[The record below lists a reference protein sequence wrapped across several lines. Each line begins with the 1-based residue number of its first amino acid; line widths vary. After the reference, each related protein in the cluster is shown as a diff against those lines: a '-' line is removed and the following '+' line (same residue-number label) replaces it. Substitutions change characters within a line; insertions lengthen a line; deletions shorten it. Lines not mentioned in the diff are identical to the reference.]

1 MSKRT
6 LRAALFAGV
15 SATMLASAGAALA
28 QQATVDEVIVTG
40 TRVTGLRA
48 VDSPAPIQVLG
59 ADLLTKTGQP
69 DLIQSLA
76 QNIPSF
82 TAQAFG
88 GDAAAMTLSAKLRG
102 VSPNHAL
109 VLVNGKRRHGTSNLA
124 VLGGP
129 YQGGAST
136 DLNFIPVGSID
147 HVEVLLDGAAAQY
160 GSDAIAGVIN
170 IIQKKGGSGGTISA
184 TGGQYFDEGGKT
196 GALSANFGF
205 TPVENAYINVTAET
219 KYHGFSFRGVAD
231 PRTYATPYNN
241 GATNSP
247 ARSYPQIVNA
257 PGYPNLNL
265 IAGDPQYRVSTIS
278 YNAGYDVSEGLSFY
292 SFGSY
297 GDKFAQAHENYRLPN
312 VVTGKNPT
320 DIPFPYGFDPRL
332 RSDEQDYSF
341 TAGVMG
347 EVGDWTWDLAST
359 YGKDDVKLTV
369 MGTANADLYK
379 DTSTLTT
386 PGYTP
391 RNIVAGAFS
400 ADQWTTTFDVTKTV
414 DVGFVE
420 PVTLA
425 AGVEY
430 REDGYEIVA
439 GDPASYY
446 KGGSQSY
453 YGFAPVNAGSHS
465 RSSKAIYVDVAAS
478 PIQGLKLDAALR
490 YGEFSDFGDTTVAK
504 LTGRYDFNDLFALRG
519 TVSSGF
525 RAPTLAEGFYAGI
538 NVSPS
543 SISGQLPPNSPGASL
558 LGING
563 LKPEKSTN
571 YSVGF
576 VAHPISRM
584 SITLDAYQIEIK
596 DRIVGSGTLYGD
608 ASNKALLRSPAVLA
622 ALAANGVQIDPSIYT
637 NSSWSIGVALFT
649 NGLDTRT
656 KGADL
661 VVSYSSDF
669 DSYGSVDWMLS
680 ANYSDTKV
688 TKIAPPPSQLAAGV
702 QLFDKTAIANLETTS
717 PKYRIVAGGTWNL
730 DKWSVTLKESV
741 FGEASGLSLDSFD
754 AVYRETKI
762 DTSLITDA
770 EVSYMALEGVKLT
783 IGANNLLNK
792 YPNRINGLQRQHQLQ
807 QNSNGYVTQYPTFS
821 PFGINGGYYYGK
833 ITYTF

>member
-1 MSKRT
+1 MFKRSNRS
-6 LRAALFAGV
+6 LLLAGA
-15 SATMLASAGAALA
+15 SATILLSAGAALA
-28 QQATVDEVIVTG
+28 QAPTIDEVIVTG
-40 TRVTGLRA
+40 TRTTGLRA

-59 ADLLTKTGQP
+59 SDLLQKTGQP
-69 DLIQSLA
+69 ELIQSLA

-170 IIQKKGGSGGTISA
+170 IIQKKADSGGVISA
-184 TGGQYFDEGGKT
+184 TGGEYFDGGGRT
-196 GALSANFGF
+196 ASLSANFGF
-205 TPVENAYINVTAET
+205 APNDRSYVNVTAET

-231 PRTYATPYNN
+231 PRTYATPFNA
-241 GATNSP
+241 GAVNSP

-257 PGYPNLNL
+257 PGYPYLNL
-265 IAGDPQYRVSTIS
+265 IPGDPQYRVSTVS
-278 YNAGYDVSEGLSFY
+278 YNAGYELSHAVELY

-297 GDKFAQAHENYRLPN
+297 GDKYAQAHENFRLPN

-320 DIPFPYGFDPRL
+320 DIPFPLGFDPRL
-332 RSDEQDYSF
+332 RSDEQDYAF
-341 TAGVMG
+341 TAGLMG
-347 EVGDWTWDLAST
+347 QSGDWTWDLATS

-379 DTSTLTT
+379 DTSTLTS

-420 PVTLA
+420 PLTFA

-430 REDGYEIVA
+430 REDGYEIIA

-465 RSSKAIYVDVAAS
+465 RDSKAVYVDVAAS
-478 PIQGLKLDAALR
+478 PVAGLKLDAALR

-504 LTGRYDFNDLFALRG
+504 LTSRYDFSDLFALRG
-519 TVSSGF
+519 TISTGF
-525 RAPTLAEGFYAGI
+525 RAPTLAEGYYAGI

-543 SISGQLPPNSPGASL
+543 SIGGQLPPNSPGASL

-576 VAHPISRM
+576 VAHPIPRLSV
-584 SITLDAYQIEIK
+584 TFDAYQIEIE
-596 DRIVGSGTLYGD
+596 DRIVGTGTLYGD

-622 ALAANGVQIDPSIYT
+622 ALAANGVQIDSSIYS
-637 NSSWSIGVALFT
+637 NASWSIGVSLFT

-661 VVSYSSDF
+661 VVSYSTDF
-669 DSYGSVDWMLS
+669 DAYGAVDWILT

-688 TKIAPPPSQLAAGV
+688 TKIAPPPSQLAPGV
-702 QLFDKTAIANLETTS
+702 TLFDKTAISNLETTT
-717 PKYRIVAGGTWNL
+717 PKFRIVAGGAWTL
-730 DKWSVTLKESV
+730 GDLSVTFKESIY
-741 FGEASGLSLDSFD
+741 GEASQLSLDSFD
-754 AVYRETKI
+754 AVYRKTKI
-762 DTSLITDA
+762 DPSLVTDV
-770 EVSYMALEGVKLT
+770 EVSYFVIPAVKLS
-783 IGANNLLNK
+783 IGANNLLNR

-807 QNSNGYVTQYPTFS
+807 QDSNAYVTQYPTFS

-833 ITYTF
+833 VTYSF

>member
-1 MSKRT
+1 M
-6 LRAALFAGV
+6 
-15 SATMLASAGAALA
+15 A
-28 QQATVDEVIVTG
+28 QQADVEEVIVTG
-40 TRVTGLRA
+40 TRVSGLRA

-76 QNIPSF
+76 QNVPSF

-129 YQGGAST
+129 YQGGATT
-136 DLNFIPVGSID
+136 DLNFIPVASID

-170 IIQKKGGSGGTISA
+170 IIQKKRSSGGQITA
-184 TGGQYFDEGGKT
+184 TGGEYIDGGGRT
-196 GALSANFGF
+196 GALAFNGGF
-205 TPVENAYINVTAET
+205 EPFENAYVNVTAET

-231 PRTYATPYNN
+231 PRTYN
-241 GATNSP
+241 GPHNAGAVNSP

-265 IAGDPQYRVSTIS
+265 IAGDPQYRISTIS
-278 YNAGYDVSEGLSFY
+278 YNAGYELPNGVEIY

-312 VVTGKNPT
+312 VVTGKSPT
-320 DIPFPYGFDPRL
+320 DIPFQYGFDPRL

-341 TAGVMG
+341 TLGAMG

-359 YGKDDVKLTV
+359 YGRDDVKLTV
-369 MGTANADLYK
+369 MQTANADLYK

-391 RNIVAGAFS
+391 RNIVAGSFM
-400 ADQWTTTFDVTKTV
+400 ADQWTTTFDVTKTI
-414 DVGFVE
+414 DVGFTE
-420 PVTLA
+420 PMTFA
-425 AGVEY
+425 AGLEY
-430 REDGYEIVA
+430 REDGYGIAA

-453 YGFAPVNAGSHS
+453 YGFAPINAGNYK
-465 RSSKAIYVDVAAS
+465 RDSKAAYVDLAAS
-478 PIQGLKLDAALR
+478 PVDGLKLDAALR
-490 YGEFSDFGDTTVAK
+490 YGKFSDFGETTVAK
-504 LTGRYDFNDLFALRG
+504 LTGRYDFTELFALRG

-525 RAPTLAEGFYAGI
+525 RAPTLAEGYYAGI

-543 SISGQLPPNSPGASL
+543 SISGQLPPNSPGAAL

-571 YSVGF
+571 YSFGF
-576 VAHPISRM
+576 VAHPISRL
-584 SITLDAYQIEIK
+584 SITFDAYQIEIK

-637 NSSWSIGVALFT
+637 NANWSIGVSLFT

-656 KGADL
+656 KGADF
-661 VVSYSSDF
+661 VMSYASDF
-669 DSYGSVDWMLS
+669 DAYGTVDWVLT
-680 ANYSDTKV
+680 ANYTDTKV
-688 TKIAPPPSQLAAGV
+688 TRIAAPPSQLAAGV
-702 QLFDKTAIANLETTS
+702 SLFDRASIANLES
-717 PKYRIVAGGTWNL
+717 AAPRYRVVAGGTWNL
-730 DKWSVTLKESV
+730 DKWSVSLKESV
-741 FGEASGLSLDSFD
+741 FGPASGMSLDGFD
-754 AVYRETKI
+754 ATWRETKI
-762 DTSLITDA
+762 DAAVVTDL
-770 EVSYMALEGVKLT
+770 EVSYEVLEGLKLT
-783 IGANNLLNK
+783 AGANNLFNK
-792 YPNRINGLQRQHQLQ
+792 YPNRINGLLRQHQLQ
-807 QNSNGYVTQYPTFS
+807 QNSNAYVTQYPTFS

-833 ITYTF
+833 LTWTF